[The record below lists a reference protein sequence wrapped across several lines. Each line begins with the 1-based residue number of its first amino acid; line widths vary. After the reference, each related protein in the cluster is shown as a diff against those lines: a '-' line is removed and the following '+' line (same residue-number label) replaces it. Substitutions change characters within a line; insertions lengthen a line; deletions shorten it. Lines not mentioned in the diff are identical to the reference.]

1 MSRRKEYIE
10 QEKVKLNYTTIF
22 LLPML
27 GFNKDFY
34 PNEFISSYL
43 IDVTKPKLA
52 LCFENTDSED
62 LKECIQ
68 VLQNHVEF
76 ESMNY
81 DDDEKEVVVI
91 LSIPEV
97 HKSNYNNFK
106 IGRYTLFDENYKEEL
121 MDVHGRVSGNGKAIM
136 MIDAVHPSFQAKKF
150 RAEKSGCDIKDLP
163 NGEVMSIPDMDLELY
178 CTTKELTKEKA
189 KRLYGIK

>member
-1 MSRRKEYIE
+1 
-10 QEKVKLNYTTIF
+10 
-22 LLPML
+22 ML